1 MNALTGSLS
10 ANRPSSYSII
20 AATEVIGLVIE

>member
-1 MNALTGSLS
+1 MNFATGSKS
-10 ANRPSSYSII
+10 EKAPSSKSSI

>member
-1 MNALTGSLS
+1 MNFATGSASES
-10 ANRPSSYSII
+10 APSSKSII